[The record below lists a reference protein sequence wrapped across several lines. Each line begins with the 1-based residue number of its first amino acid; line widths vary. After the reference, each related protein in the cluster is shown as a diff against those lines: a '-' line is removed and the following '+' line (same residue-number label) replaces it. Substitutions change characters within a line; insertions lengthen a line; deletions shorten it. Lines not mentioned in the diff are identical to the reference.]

1 MDRTEELS
9 EFLRSRRA
17 RLTPDEAG
25 IGPGAGVRRV
35 PGLRRE
41 EVARLAGINVDY
53 YVRLERGRN
62 LNASEAV
69 LDAVARALRLDTT
82 ERAHLFAL
90 ARPKPFRGGRPR
102 PMPPQRVRPA
112 MYRILEALEPR
123 PAMIVGRRMDVLAA
137 NRTARALYTDFDAL
151 PHRERNFARFVFLDE
166 DARSLF
172 TDWRRHA
179 ADVVAGLHLY
189 SGRHPCDPQLA
200 ELIGELSLR
209 SAEFSTWWAD
219 HNVHQHT
226 HGTKT
231 FHHPVVGE
239 MTLSYET
246 LDVMGDR
253 DQTLTVYTAE
263 PATASEAAL
272 DLLASWSGQ
281 VAEGPAGPAVL
292 SPRSPRTG

>member
-17 RLTPDEAG
+17 RITPEEAG
-25 IGPGAGVRRV
+25 VGAGPGVRRV

-69 LDAVARALRLDTT
+69 LDAVARALRLDAT
-82 ERAHLFAL
+82 ERAHLFTL
-90 ARPKPFRGGRPR
+90 ARPKPFRGSGRPR
-102 PMPPQRVRPA
+102 PLPPQRVRPA
-112 MYRILEALEPR
+112 MYRVLEALEPK
-123 PAMIVGRRMDVLAA
+123 PAMITGRRMDVLAA
-137 NRTARALYTDFDAL
+137 NRTARAMYTDFDAL

-166 DARSLF
+166 NARSLF
-172 TDWRRHA
+172 TDWRRNA
-179 ADVVAGLHLY
+179 ADVVAVLHLY
-189 SGRHPCDPQLA
+189 SGRHACDPQLA

-209 SAEFSTWWAD
+209 SPEFRTWWAD

-226 HGTKT
+226 HGTKQ
-231 FHHPVVGE
+231 FHHPVVGR

-246 LDVMGDR
+246 LAVMGDQ

-263 PATASEAAL
+263 PASASEAAL
-272 DLLASWSGQ
+272 DLLASWTGGT
-281 VAEGPAGPAVL
+281 APHPAPAYER
-292 SPRSPRTG
+292 PGGA